1 MTRSQPARP
10 VPRPSPIATG
20 HGDLAASL
28 VLIFPLLLAYEIG
41 VLFAGH
47 VNGADVVTRSLYGVV
62 GSRGG
67 YLLIHAVFAL
77 AFLLWVRRDRRW
89 TTLSIEI
96 AAPVILEA
104 AVYALT
110 LGALGALIVE
120 RLLGL
125 GITGSSIVSA
135 LGAGVHEELVFRLGA
150 MAGLVAL
157 LGRSSL
163 GKAHGGGP
171 RSNPEGIAKVCR
183 RVAVG
188 LALVGSAVLFAA
200 AHHVGSHGEVFTAH
214 AFAYRCVAGFVFGL
228 VFWYRSLAHAVYAH
242 ALYDLV
248 VALS

>member
-1 MTRSQPARP
+1 MSRKATRPARSAP
-10 VPRPSPIATG
+10 VSTG

-47 VNGADVVTRSLYGVV
+47 VNGADVVTRAMYGAI

-67 YLLIHAVFAL
+67 YLLVHAAFAL
-77 AFLLWVRRDRRW
+77 AFLLWVRRESRW

-96 AAPVILEA
+96 AAPVVLEA
-104 AVYALT
+104 AIYALT
-110 LGALGALIVE
+110 LGALGTLVVE

-125 GITGSSIVSA
+125 GITGSEIVSA

-150 MAGLVAL
+150 MTGLVAL
-157 LGRSSL
+157 LARSSL
-163 GKAHGGGP
+163 D
-171 RSNPEGIAKVCR
+171 R
-183 RVAVG
+183 RIAVG
-188 LALVGSAVLFAA
+188 LALFGSAALFAA
-200 AHHVGSHGEVFTAH
+200 AHHVGAHGEIFTLH
-214 AFAYRCVAGFVFGL
+214 AFAYRCVAGVVFGL

-242 ALYDLV
+242 ALYDIV

>member
-1 MTRSQPARP
+1 MARP
-10 VPRPSPIATG
+10 ALRPAAGSTG

-47 VNGADVVTRSLYGVV
+47 VNGADVVTRSLYGAV

-77 AFLLWVRRDRRW
+77 AFLVWVRRDRRW

-96 AAPVILEA
+96 AAPVLLEA

-110 LGALGALIVE
+110 LGAVGALIVE

-125 GITGSSIVSA
+125 GITGSEIVSA
-135 LGAGVHEELVFRLGA
+135 LGAGVHEELVFRLVL

-157 LGRSSL
+157 LARSSL
-163 GKAHGGGP
+163 D
-171 RSNPEGIAKVCR
+171 R
-183 RVAVG
+183 RVAIAF
-188 LALVGSAVLFAA
+188 ALVGSAVLFAA
-200 AHHVGSHGEVFTAH
+200 AHHLGSHGEPYTAH
-214 AFAYRCVAGFVFGL
+214 AFAYRCVAGVVFGL
-228 VFWYRSLAHAVYAH
+228 VFWFRSLAHAVYAH

-248 VALS
+248 VALN